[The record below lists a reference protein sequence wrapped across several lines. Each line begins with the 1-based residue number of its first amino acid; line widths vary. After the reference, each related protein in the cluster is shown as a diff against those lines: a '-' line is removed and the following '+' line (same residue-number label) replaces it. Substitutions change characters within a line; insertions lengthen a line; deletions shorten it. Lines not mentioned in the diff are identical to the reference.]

1 MEVYCT
7 LESLY
12 ILTPVLHESQLLAR
26 AFYLI
31 STACPPQLGA
41 QLCQTG
47 SLGPLGDSLPLVFSF
62 SWGSSP
68 VGTLLHVEDLLLD
81 ARPLSP
87 PGCLAVCST
96 NTYGCPGSATSVT
109 SRHALAL
116 DTSSTAVP
124 WHSLHFCLLKTL
136 CTFLW
141 AWLSVWKEYVN
152 ILKILW
158 GKISG
163 FIVYCSIRNTSMVVV
178 NHFRVI
184 NYHFPMKILL

>member
-96 NTYGCPGSATSVT
+96 KTYGCPGISNVRDVQARSGFGHFFN
-109 SRHALAL
+109 RGALAL
-116 DTSSTAVP
+116 PSFLSSEDSVYFLM
-124 WHSLHFCLLKTL
+124 SLAICLKRI
-136 CTFLW
+136 CQYF
-141 AWLSVWKEYVN
+141 EDFM
-152 ILKILW
+152 
-158 GKISG
+158 GK
-163 FIVYCSIRNTSMVVV
+163 N
-178 NHFRVI
+178 FRI
-184 NYHFPMKILL
+184 YSLL